1 MFVRSSGL
9 AFSRIFLGLFGGG
22 FVSLLVSSLVGSV
35 LGVSM
40 LAQKVKVGWQ
50 ARLKNINFSSIKQVG
65 KKYLHFPMFEGVGL
79 FCSELAERL
88 PVVVLGYVFGYAG
101 AGQYAIA
108 LLIVVR
114 RLESL

>member
-1 MFVRSSGL
+1 
-9 AFSRIFLGLFGGG
+9 
-22 FVSLLVSSLVGSV
+22 
-35 LGVSM
+35 
-40 LAQKVKVGWQ
+40 
-50 ARLKNINFSSIKQVG
+50 
-65 KKYLHFPMFEGVGL
+65 MFEGVGL

-88 PVVVLGYVFGYAG
+88 PAVVLGYVFGYAG